1 MRGAIVALA
10 VMMGAAMAQA
20 QTYKGSETPAYS
32 VDLSDGAIEVRAYA
46 SHIMAEV
53 TVSGDRSGAI
63 NRGFRLLAGYIFGG
77 NETKAKVAMT
87 SPVVQTP
94 SEQIAMTSPVVQSGQ
109 GDEWVVQFMMPQSY
123 TMATLPV
130 PKDDRVRFVT
140 TKPERQAVIRFSGL
154 AGEAALKAQ
163 EQALRDWA
171 AAKGMKLTAGPRY
184 YFYDSPM
191 TLPWNRRNEVAF
203 SVQ

>member
-87 SPVVQTP
+87 
-94 SEQIAMTSPVVQSGQ
+94 A
-109 GDEWVVQFMMPQSY
+109 
-123 TMATLPV
+123 V
-130 PKDDRVRFVT
+130 PEMLCKFAWGT
-140 TKPERQAVIRFSGL
+140 QYSL
-154 AGEAALKAQ
+154 
-163 EQALRDWA
+163 
-171 AAKGMKLTAGPRY
+171 
-184 YFYDSPM
+184 
-191 TLPWNRRNEVAF
+191 
-203 SVQ
+203 